1 MVNGC
6 KAQSFYRTEKVN
18 GPHDAQG
25 GQVMNAGK
33 AIFVGNI
40 KGGVGKSTL
49 AVYLTDYLRHR
60 YQRRPVMLL
69 DTDPQGT
76 AFEMMQPHSRADDI
90 KFLPIGDRYDGVSM
104 TTLDGVLRRMLT
116 YENAVTIVDTGAG
129 KLGNVWQM
137 AMLCSTVLVPTSMSW
152 TDLRPTIDFIK
163 ELDDRKE
170 DYGVVNPHVVVVP
183 NRTSPSQ
190 KHFGQLAEALEEV
203 NAIMAP
209 PISDLSIARSH
220 SADFQGIGA
229 VAGTRFCTEIERLGE
244 FIIDYV
250 ISGELDRIYQSA

>member
-1 MVNGC
+1 MRRKRFAAVR
-6 KAQSFYRTEKVN
+6 KR
-18 GPHDAQG
+18 GPS
-25 GQVMNAGK
+25 MNPGK
-33 AIFVGNI
+33 AVFVGNI

-49 AVYLTDYLRHR
+49 AVYLTDYLRQR
-60 YQRRPVMLL
+60 YKRRKIMLL

-76 AFEMMQPHSRADDI
+76 AFEMMQPHSRVDDI

-104 TTLDGVLRRMLT
+104 TTLDGILRRMASEDETL
-116 YENAVTIVDTGAG
+116 TIVDTGAG

-170 DYGVVNPHVVVVP
+170 DYGVVNPHIVVVP
-183 NRTSPSQ
+183 NRTAPGQ
-190 KHFGQLAEALEEV
+190 KNFNQLADALEEV

-209 PISDLSIARSH
+209 PVSDLSVARNYGR
-220 SADFQGIGA
+220 DFKGINA
-229 VAGTRFCTEIERLGE
+229 VAGTRFR
-244 FIIDYV
+244 
-250 ISGELDRIYQSA
+250 

>member
-1 MVNGC
+1 
-6 KAQSFYRTEKVN
+6 
-18 GPHDAQG
+18 
-25 GQVMNAGK
+25 MNSGK

-49 AVYLTDYLRHR
+49 AVYLTDYLRAR
-60 YQRRPVMLL
+60 YERRPVMLL

-76 AFEMMQPHSRADDI
+76 AFEMMRPLSRADDI

-104 TTLDGVLRRMLT
+104 TTLDGILRRMLS
-116 YENAVTIVDTGAG
+116 EEDSVTIVDTGAG

-163 ELDDRKE
+163 EIDDRKE
-170 DYGVVNPHVVVVP
+170 DYGVVNPHVIVVP

-190 KHFGQLAEALEEV
+190 KNFGQLAEALEEV

-209 PISDLSIARSH
+209 PISDLSIARSLSLIH
-220 SADFQGIGA
+220 I
-229 VAGTRFCTEIERLGE
+229 
-244 FIIDYV
+244 
-250 ISGELDRIYQSA
+250 

>member
-1 MVNGC
+1 MRRKRFAAVR
-6 KAQSFYRTEKVN
+6 KR
-18 GPHDAQG
+18 GPS
-25 GQVMNAGK
+25 MNPGK
-33 AIFVGNI
+33 AVFVGNI

-49 AVYLTDYLRHR
+49 AVYLTDYLRQR
-60 YQRRPVMLL
+60 YKRRKIMLL

-76 AFEMMQPHSRADDI
+76 AFEMMQPHSRVDDI

-104 TTLDGVLRRMLT
+104 TTLDGILRRMASEDETL
-116 YENAVTIVDTGAG
+116 TIVDTGAG

-170 DYGVVNPHVVVVP
+170 DYGVVNPHIVVVP
-183 NRTSPSQ
+183 NRTAPGQ
-190 KHFGQLAEALEEV
+190 KNFSQLADALEEV

-209 PISDLSIARSH
+209 PVSDLSVARNYGR
-220 SADFQGIGA
+220 DFQGIDA
-229 VAGTRFCTEIERLGE
+229 VAGTRFREEIERLGE

-250 ISGELDRIYQSA
+250 ISGELDRIYQTA

>member
-1 MVNGC
+1 
-6 KAQSFYRTEKVN
+6 
-18 GPHDAQG
+18 
-25 GQVMNAGK
+25 MNQGK
-33 AIFVGNI
+33 AVFVGNI

-60 YQRRPVMLL
+60 YKRRKIMLL

-76 AFEMMQPHSRADDI
+76 AFEMMQPHSRVDDI

-104 TTLDGVLRRMLT
+104 TTLDGILRRMASEDETL
-116 YENAVTIVDTGAG
+116 TIVDTGAG

-137 AMLCSTVLVPTSMSW
+137 AMLCNTLLVPTSMSW

-163 ELDDRKE
+163 EIDERKE
-170 DYGVVNPHVVVVP
+170 DFDTIKPHVIVVP

-190 KHFGQLAEALEEV
+190 RHFGQLSEALQEV

-209 PISDLSIARSH
+209 PISDLSIARTH
-220 SADFQGIGA
+220 NNEFGGIKA
-229 VAGTRFCTEIERLGE
+229 VAGTRFLAEIERLGE
-244 FIIDYV
+244 FIVEYV
-250 ISGELDRIYQSA
+250 VPHSAFGTQRSWTRELSS